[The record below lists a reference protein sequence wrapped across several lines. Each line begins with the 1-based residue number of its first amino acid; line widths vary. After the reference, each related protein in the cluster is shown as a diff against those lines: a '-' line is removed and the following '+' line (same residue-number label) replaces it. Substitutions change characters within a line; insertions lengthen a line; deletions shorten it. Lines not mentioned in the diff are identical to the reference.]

1 MTAAA
6 FDDDLIR
13 RRRADLA
20 RWRRRSRVVRGL
32 RLGLPALIGVLV
44 AALAGQVIWRSL
56 ADADAQAAANV
67 PIRLVNPKFYGRD
80 EEGRAFVLSAI
91 TAVRDEND
99 YQRVMLDRP
108 TVALDQDDRG
118 GKANLS
124 ATTGVYREDDG
135 LLELNGGVRLNDGA
149 SEIVTQQSTFNTK
162 TGQIE
167 GKGAIKG
174 AGNLGQIE
182 AQSYGI
188 YDKGERMVFK
198 GGVRGRINE

>member
-6 FDDDLIR
+6 LDDDIIL

-32 RLGLPALIGVLV
+32 RVGLPALVVLLL
-44 AALAGQVIWRSL
+44 ASLAGQVIWRSL
-56 ADADAQAAANV
+56 ADADAKAAANV

-80 EEGRAFVLSAI
+80 EQGRAFVLSAI

-99 YQRVMLDRP
+99 YQKVMLDRP
-108 TVALDQDDRG
+108 TVALDQDGSG

-124 ATTGVYREDDG
+124 AARGVYREDDG
-135 LLELNGGVRLNDGA
+135 LLNLAGGVRLNDGS
-149 SEIVTQQSTFNTK
+149 SEIVTQSSTFNTK

>member
-1 MTAAA
+1 MTAVPL
-6 FDDDLIR
+6 DDDLIY

-20 RWRRRSRVVRGL
+20 RWRRRSRVVKGL
-32 RLGLPALIGVLV
+32 RVALPGLIGLLL
-44 AALAGQVIWRSL
+44 ASLAGQVIWRSL
-56 ADADAQAAANV
+56 ADGKTEQAANV

-99 YQRVMLDRP
+99 YQRVVLDRP
-108 TVALDQDDRG
+108 TVALDQG
-118 GKANLS
+118 GGGNANLS
-124 ATTGVYREDDG
+124 ATSGVYREDDR
-135 LLELNGGVRLNDGA
+135 LLELKGGVRLNDGK
-149 SEIVTQQSTFNTK
+149 SELLTEQSTFNTR

-167 GKGAIKG
+167 GQGAIKG

-182 AQSYGI
+182 AQSYGV